1 MASGNTYT
9 YRGRP
14 DGLLA
19 TSTTGDTARVVPEPF
34 YLGLVEDVIVDHFHP
49 DYATD
54 GFNVGAIKVRIFTVD
69 DSKDKDLLGWADP
82 IDTTLQEMPLI
93 GEVVILKK
101 VLSNFF
107 YTRKVNIAHRLQ
119 ENAMLK
125 MNDVLNKRPSKLKT
139 SLTGNS
145 SRVESE
151 QHKFGQYYKPD
162 SRVRPLK
169 HFEGDVIMQGRMG
182 HSIRFGSSQI
192 DPSSKA
198 MAPNILLRTGQARD
212 VEFKACTSDKIFG
225 LILEDINNDVSSLWM
240 TSDQVIPYEPTIVD
254 AGSFHRSL
262 KNAPNLYNGGSII
275 INSDRVVLGSKKT
288 HILMYAQ
295 EEIYLNS
302 FKNTSIDTDNNI
314 ILAANVDIRNM
325 SGRNI
330 DNIAD
335 RDYTLSVGNDITI
348 MATKNFSLVA
358 DKIFLGSIGNDSEP
372 MVGGISLSKW
382 LARLILTLMG
392 TPTSILPWTTQQ
404 TTTVPPPVPG
414 TATAAHTL
422 FPGVLSPDIM
432 GGLIKLYTE
441 LVIPNSGQSIPSA
454 FAGAPFNSGD
464 NFVNMGNE
472 LPSIQKNNFKSG
484 KTATV
489 KNNSWA
495 LPDPY
500 YRAV

>member
-1 MASGNTYT
+1 MASGNTYV
-9 YRGRP
+9 YRGKLE
-14 DGLLA
+14 GLLA
-19 TSTTGDTARVVPEPF
+19 TSTTGDTARVVTEPF
-34 YLGLVEDVIVDHFHP
+34 YLGLVVDVVLDHFHSS
-49 DYATD
+49 YKD
-54 GFNVGAIKVRIFTVD
+54 GYNVGAIKVRIFTVD
-69 DSKDKDLLGWADP
+69 DSIDNELLGWADP
-82 IDTTLQEMPLI
+82 LDLTIQEMPLR

-107 YTRKVNIAHRLQ
+107 YMRKINLAHRLQ
-119 ENAMLK
+119 ENAML
-125 MNDVLNKRPSKLKT
+125 NLEEVLNNRPSRLK
-139 SLTGNS
+139 S
-145 SRVESE
+145 SVTTRNIEPTTH
-151 QHKFGQYYKPD
+151 QFGQYYKPD

-169 HFEGDVIMQGRMG
+169 HFEGDVIIQGKMG

-192 DPSSKA
+192 EPSNKG
-198 MAPNILLRTGQARD
+198 MAPNLIFRTGQAKD
-212 VEFKACTSDKIFG
+212 VEFNACTSDKIFG
-225 LILEDINNDVSSLWM
+225 LILEDINNDVSSIWM
-240 TSDQVIPYEPTIVD
+240 TSDQVVPYEPTIRG
-254 AGSFHRSL
+254 AGSFHRSI

-302 FKNTSIDTDNNI
+302 FKNTSIDTDHNI
-314 ILAANVDIRNM
+314 VLAANLDIRNM

-358 DKIFLGSIGNDSEP
+358 DKIFLGSIGDDSEP

-392 TPTSILPWTTQQ
+392 TPTSILPWSTQKTTP
-404 TTTVPPPVPG
+404 VPPPVPG
-414 TATAAHTL
+414 TATLNHTL
-422 FPGVLSPDIM
+422 FPGILGPDILT
-432 GGLIKLYTE
+432 GLIKLYTE

-484 KTATV
+484 KPASV
-489 KNNSWA
+489 KNNSWS